1 MFIQSA
7 RDLAADIDVGL
18 HTPGS
23 LANLVPVIR
32 NVWFEIQ
39 MKTGH
44 YLLKHPT
51 GRKLTQI

>member
-23 LANLVPVIR
+23 LANLVPV
-32 NVWFEIQ
+32 N
-39 MKTGH
+39 
-44 YLLKHPT
+44 
-51 GRKLTQI
+51 RKYVGLHVRTYK